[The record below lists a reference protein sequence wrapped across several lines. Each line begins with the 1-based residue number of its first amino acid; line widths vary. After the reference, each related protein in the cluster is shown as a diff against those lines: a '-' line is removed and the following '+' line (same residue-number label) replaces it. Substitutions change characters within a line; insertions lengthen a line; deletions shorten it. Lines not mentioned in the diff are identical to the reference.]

1 MQDSRIK
8 RLEEFK
14 AKLLEWDTTDDPQ
27 REAELRTY
35 LNQNMTAVRQDV
47 IEARCYGTI
56 TISPPPAVGGLIMRD
71 QDPFTL
77 LFNAPYG
84 MSFVASITD
93 MIDQTI
99 GVLKQGGVDVEASKS
114 EPHMTAD
121 MKKGYAFVAMPM
133 DPNDGRLE
141 DTLDAIKEAAGR
153 CGLHAERVDEAQY
166 NERITDRI
174 LESIQRAEYVI
185 IDLSRS
191 KPNVFFEAG
200 YAHGI
205 GKIPVYVAEEGTKLE
220 FDLKDYP
227 VIFHKSLKELK
238 DKLEKRLRATS
249 RKKQRSP

>member
-1 MQDSRIK
+1 VQESRIK
-8 RLEEFK
+8 RLEKFK
-14 AKLLEWDTTDDPQ
+14 EKLLEWDTTDDPR

-35 LNQNMTAVRQDV
+35 LNQNMTEVRRDV

-77 LFNAPYG
+77 LFNPPYR
-84 MSFVASITD
+84 MNFVASVTD

-99 GVLKQGGVDVEASKS
+99 GVLKQGGPKVKASES
-114 EPHMTAD
+114 QPSITAD
-121 MKKGYAFVAMPM
+121 TKRGYAFVAMPM

-141 DTLDAIKEAAGR
+141 DTLDAIKEAARR
-153 CGLHAERVDEAQY
+153 CGLHAERVDEPEY

-174 LESIQRAEYVI
+174 LDSIQRAEYVI
-185 IDLSRS
+185 VDLSRS

-205 GKIPVYVAEEGTKLE
+205 GKTPVYVAEEGTKLE

-227 VIFHKSLKELK
+227 VIFYGSFKELRE
-238 DKLEKRLRATS
+238 KLEKRLRATS
-249 RKKQRSP
+249 KRKQRSP